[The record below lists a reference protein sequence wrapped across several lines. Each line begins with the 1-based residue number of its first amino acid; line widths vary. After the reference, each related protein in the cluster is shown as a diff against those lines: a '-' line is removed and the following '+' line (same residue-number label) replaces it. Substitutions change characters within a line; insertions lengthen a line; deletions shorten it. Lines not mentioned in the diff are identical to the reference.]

1 MTSPAPAS
9 TRPTNF
15 AVWLQGF
22 SPFERSALTSCFR
35 LAAGRFP
42 AYEPTGSMREARFI
56 VADADHP
63 GVVEQVLAAGRLADT
78 VFIGSQAPDGA
89 LAWMMRPID
98 PVNVLRRLDA
108 GVALHEARPAD
119 LPLPAAP
126 PGQPAR
132 RADDRQPASPPS
144 VLMVDDSELALVRL
158 ERQLQALG
166 LRAERASNSSEALQ
180 RLSRHAFRFVF
191 IDVDLGHGSEL
202 DGLTLCQHIRRHH
215 RHAGDVAPALFLLSS
230 HDEAVDHVRGSLAGC
245 DAYLGKPLADDVLR
259 RTLNAHGA
267 TLASG

>member
-1 MTSPAPAS
+1 MASSLPAS
-9 TRPTNF
+9 TRPTTF
-15 AVWLQGF
+15 AVSLQGF
-22 SPFERSALTSCFR
+22 SDFERSALTSCFR
-35 LAAGRFP
+35 LANGRFP

-78 VFIGSQAPDGA
+78 MFIGSQAPDGA

-98 PVNVLRRLDA
+98 PVHVLRRLDA
-108 GVALHEARPAD
+108 SVALYEPRPAD

-126 PGQPAR
+126 PGQPTR
-132 RADDRQPASPPS
+132 RADDRQPALPPS

-166 LRAERASNSSEALQ
+166 LRAERASNSSQALE
-180 RLSRHAFRFVF
+180 RLSHHAFRFVF
-191 IDVDLGHGSEL
+191 IDVELGLGSEL
-202 DGLTLCQHIRRHH
+202 DGLALCRHIQHHH
-215 RHAGDVAPALFLLSS
+215 RHAGNVVPAVFLLSS
-230 HDEAVDHVRGSLAGC
+230 HDQAVDRVRGSLAGC
-245 DAYLGKPLADDVLR
+245 DAYLGKPLADEVLR

-267 TLASG
+267 TLTRG